1 MACEGVLD
9 DGVGGPM
16 GESAGLLSAEMGVPA
31 ARCFLTILASAF
43 CTLQRLSWNSWRRAC
58 RPRGGLQGC
67 LHESQL

>member
-9 DGVGGPM
+9 DGVGGAM
-16 GESAGLLSAEMGVPA
+16 GESAGLLPAVTAVPA

-58 RPRGGLQGC
+58 RPQGDDGM
-67 LHESQL
+67 LE